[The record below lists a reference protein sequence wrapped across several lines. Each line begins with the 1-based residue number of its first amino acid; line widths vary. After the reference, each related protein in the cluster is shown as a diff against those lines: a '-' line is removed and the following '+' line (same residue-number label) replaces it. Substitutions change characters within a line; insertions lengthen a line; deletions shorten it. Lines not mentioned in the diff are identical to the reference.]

1 MNHSQPR
8 RQFLVQPALALLAA
22 RSVFAAEPATRTS
35 AEPPARDM
43 AEQAA
48 RRGRGTLAK
57 PGPML
62 PPSQAIIT
70 SVRGKPGDPDELSVL
85 WTFVVNGDPAQI
97 GVAAGDEHI
106 AGGLIT
112 LHKEFVLN
120 VPTASM
126 IHGFDVIDFS
136 SSKPGDKFA
145 KSGFTRGQASVVNA
159 PTVNEAPIQLECRL
173 LHTLRVP
180 PMRTLFVAEVVATTV
195 HDGICDGDGRLQ
207 PESAAFFGMAAGCGE
222 FFTLGQKVG
231 HIGQSVG
238 RRDIRY

>member
-1 MNHSQPR
+1 MSTGQPR
-8 RQFLVQPALALLAA
+8 RDFLSQSALAFIASAA
-22 RSVFAAEPATRTS
+22 GVSAPRRVGAQSSSAKPTRSSLV
-35 AEPPARDM
+35 
-43 AEQAA
+43 
-48 RRGRGTLAK
+48 K

-62 PPSQAIIT
+62 PPAQAIIT
-70 SVRGKPGDPDELSVL
+70 SVRGRPGDPDELAVL
-85 WTFVVNGDPAQI
+85 WTFVVNGDPAQV
-97 GVAAGDEHI
+97 GVSAGDEHI

-145 KSGFTRGQASVVNA
+145 RSGFTRGQAGRVSA

-173 LHTLRVP
+173 THTLRVP
-180 PMRTLFVAEVVATTV
+180 PMRTVFIADVVATTV
-195 HDGICDGDGRLQ
+195 HEGICDADGRLR

-222 FFTLGQKVG
+222 FFTLGQRVG

>member
-1 MNHSQPR
+1 MQTPTTPR
-8 RQFLVQPALALLAA
+8 RSFLVQPALAIVAARTALAVTPSGRSHASAQSAAA
-22 RSVFAAEPATRTS
+22 RS
-35 AEPPARDM
+35 
-43 AEQAA
+43 
-48 RRGRGTLAK
+48 RRPLAK

-62 PPSQAIIT
+62 PPAQAVIT
-70 SVRGKPGDPDELSVL
+70 SVRGKAPGDPDELSVL
-85 WTFVVNGDPAQI
+85 WTFVVNGDPAQV
-97 GVAAGDEHI
+97 GVSAGDEHI
-106 AGGLIT
+106 AGALIAQ
-112 LHKEFVLN
+112 HREFVLN

-136 SSKPGDKFA
+136 SSRPGDKYA
-145 KSGFTRGQASVVNA
+145 KSGFTRGEATIVKA

-180 PMRTLFVAEVVATTV
+180 PMRTVHIAEVVATTV
-195 HDGICDGDGRLQ
+195 LEGICDADGRLQ
-207 PESAAFFGMAAGCGE
+207 PEAAAFFGMAAGCGE

>member
-1 MNHSQPR
+1 MDHYPPR
-8 RQFLVQPALALLAA
+8 RVFLAQPAIALLAA
-22 RSVFAAEPATRTS
+22 RSALAAD
-35 AEPPARDM
+35 PPITASG
-43 AEQAA
+43 EQAA
-48 RRGRGTLAK
+48 GRSRSALAK

-70 SVRGKPGDPDELSVL
+70 SVRGKPGDP
-85 WTFVVNGDPAQI
+85 AQI
-97 GVAAGDEHI
+97 GVAAGDGHI
-106 AGGLIT
+106 AGGLSA

-120 VPTASM
+120 VPAVSM

-136 SSKPGDKFA
+136 SGKPGDKFA
-145 KSGFTRGQASVVNA
+145 KSGFTRGRATVVNA

-173 LHTLRVP
+173 LHTLRVA

-195 HDGICDGDGRLQ
+195 HDGICDADGRLR
-207 PESAAFFGMAAGCGE
+207 PESAACVGMAAGCGE

-231 HIGQSVG
+231 HIGPSVG

>member
-1 MNHSQPR
+1 MSTGQPR
-8 RQFLVQPALALLAA
+8 RDFLTQSALALVGSAAGLSATAGVAAQSSTAKPA
-22 RSVFAAEPATRTS
+22 RSS
-35 AEPPARDM
+35 
-43 AEQAA
+43 
-48 RRGRGTLAK
+48 LAK

-62 PPSQAIIT
+62 PPAQAIIT
-70 SVRGKPGDPDELSVL
+70 SVRGRPGDPDELAVL
-85 WTFVVNGDPAQI
+85 WTFVVNGDPAQV
-97 GVAAGDEHI
+97 GVSAGDEHI
-106 AGGLIT
+106 AGALIT

-145 KSGFTRGQASVVNA
+145 KSGFTRGQAGRVNA
-159 PTVNEAPIQLECRL
+159 PTVDQAPIQLECRL
-173 LHTLRVP
+173 THTLRVP
-180 PMRTLFVAEVVATTV
+180 PMRTVFVADVVATTV
-195 HDGICDGDGRLQ
+195 HEGICDADGRLR
-207 PESAAFFGMAAGCGE
+207 PGAAAFFGMAAGCGE

>member
-1 MNHSQPR
+1 MDHYPPR
-8 RQFLVQPALALLAA
+8 RVFLAQPALALLAA
-22 RSVFAAEPATRTS
+22 RSALAAGPAVRES
-35 AEPPARDM
+35 G
-43 AEQAA
+43 EQAA
-48 RRGRGTLAK
+48 GRTRASLAK

-62 PPSQAIIT
+62 PPSQAVIT

-106 AGGLIT
+106 AGGLIA

-136 SSKPGDKFA
+136 SGKPADKFA
-145 KSGFTRGQASVVNA
+145 KSGFTRGQAAVVNA

-195 HDGICDGDGRLQ
+195 HDGICDADGRLR

>member
-1 MNHSQPR
+1 MDSTSPR
-8 RQFLVQPALALLAA
+8 RTFLVQPVLALLAA
-22 RSVFAAEPATRTS
+22 RAAFTAPAPS
-35 AEPPARDM
+35 AVV
-43 AEQAA
+43 EQAG
-48 RRGRGTLAK
+48 GRHRTALPK

-85 WTFVVNGDPAQI
+85 WTFVVNGDPAQV

-106 AGGLIT
+106 AGELIT

-145 KSGFTRGQASVVNA
+145 KSGFTRGQATVVNA

-195 HDGICDGDGRLQ
+195 HDGICDADGRLR

-222 FFTLGQKVG
+222 FFTLGQRVG

>member
-1 MNHSQPR
+1 MSTVHPR
-8 RQFLVQPALALLAA
+8 REFLTQSALALIGSAAGLSATAGVAAQPSTAAPA
-22 RSVFAAEPATRTS
+22 RSSLAT
-35 AEPPARDM
+35 
-43 AEQAA
+43 
-48 RRGRGTLAK
+48 

-62 PPSQAIIT
+62 PPAQAIIT
-70 SVRGKPGDPDELSVL
+70 SVRGRPGDPDELAVL
-85 WTFVVNGDPAQI
+85 WTFVVNGDPAQV
-97 GVAAGDEHI
+97 GVSAGDEHI

-145 KSGFTRGQASVVNA
+145 KSGFTRGQAGRVNA
-159 PTVNEAPIQLECRL
+159 PTVDQAPIQLECRL
-173 LHTLRVP
+173 THTLRVP
-180 PMRTLFVAEVVATTV
+180 PMRTVFIADVVATTV
-195 HDGICDGDGRLQ
+195 HEGICDADGRLR

>member
-1 MNHSQPR
+1 MDSSQPR
-8 RQFLVQPALALLAA
+8 RDFLTRAALTFVAGAGVGAPTLSHGAQPTKGLT
-22 RSVFAAEPATRTS
+22 RSS
-35 AEPPARDM
+35 
-43 AEQAA
+43 
-48 RRGRGTLAK
+48 LAK

-62 PPSQAIIT
+62 PPAQAIVT
-70 SVRGKPGDPDELSVL
+70 SVRGRPGDPDELAVL
-85 WTFVVNGDPAQI
+85 WTFVVNGDPAQVGI
-97 GVAAGDEHI
+97 SAGDEHI

-112 LHKEFVLN
+112 LHREFVLN

-136 SSKPGDKFA
+136 SSRPGDKFA
-145 KSGFTRGQASVVNA
+145 KSGFTRGQATRVEA

-173 LHTLRVP
+173 THTVRVP
-180 PMRTLFVAEVVATTV
+180 PMRTVFIADVVATTV
-195 HDGICDGDGRLQ
+195 LDGICDADGRLR
-207 PESAAFFGMAAGCGE
+207 PDAAAFFGMAAGCGE

>member
-1 MNHSQPR
+1 MSTVQPR
-8 RQFLVQPALALLAA
+8 RDFLTQSALAFIGSAAGLSATAGVAAQSSTATPA
-22 RSVFAAEPATRTS
+22 RSS
-35 AEPPARDM
+35 LAR
-43 AEQAA
+43 
-48 RRGRGTLAK
+48 

-62 PPSQAIIT
+62 PPAQAIIT
-70 SVRGKPGDPDELSVL
+70 SVRGRPGDPDELAVL
-85 WTFVVNGDPAQI
+85 WTFVVNGDPAQV
-97 GVAAGDEHI
+97 GVSAGDEHI

-145 KSGFTRGQASVVNA
+145 KSGFTRGQAGRVNA
-159 PTVNEAPIQLECRL
+159 PTVDQAPIQLECRL
-173 LHTLRVP
+173 THTLRVP
-180 PMRTLFVAEVVATTV
+180 PMRTVLIADVVATTV
-195 HDGICDGDGRLQ
+195 HEGICDADGRLR

>member
-1 MNHSQPR
+1 MMSTPR
-8 RQFLVQPALALLAA
+8 RVFLAQPALALLAA
-22 RSVFAAEPATRTS
+22 RAAAATGGTVGQSAPASGR
-35 AEPPARDM
+35 
-43 AEQAA
+43 A
-48 RRGRGTLAK
+48 RRTLAK

-62 PPSQAIIT
+62 PPSQAVIT

-85 WTFVVNGDPAQI
+85 WTFVVNGDPAQV

-106 AGGLIT
+106 AGGLID
-112 LHKEFVLN
+112 LHKQFVLN

-136 SSKPGDKFA
+136 SSRPGDKFA
-145 KSGFTRGQASVVNA
+145 KSGFTRGQAALVDA

-180 PMRTLFVAEVVATTV
+180 PMRTVFIAEVVATTV
-195 HDGICDGDGRLQ
+195 HDGICDPDGRLR
-207 PESAAFFGMAAGCGE
+207 PDAAAFFGMAAGCGE
-222 FFTLGQKVG
+222 FFTLGTKVG

>member
-1 MNHSQPR
+1 VPTPR
-8 RQFLVQPALALLAA
+8 RTFLAQPVLAMLAA
-22 RSVFAAEPATRTS
+22 RSGLAWPRHETPAATGTLAQT
-35 AEPPARDM
+35 ARP
-43 AEQAA
+43 
-48 RRGRGTLAK
+48 RRSLAK

-62 PPSQAIIT
+62 PPAQAVIT
-70 SVRGKPGDPDELSVL
+70 SVRGRPGDPDELSVL
-85 WTFVVNGDPAQI
+85 WTFVVNGDPPQV
-97 GVAAGDEHI
+97 GVSAGDEHI
-106 AGGLIT
+106 AGALIG

-136 SSKPGDKFA
+136 SSRPGDKFG
-145 KSGFTRGQASVVNA
+145 KSGFTRGQGTVVNA
-159 PTVNEAPIQLECRL
+159 PAITEAPIQLECRL

-180 PMRTLFVAEVVATTV
+180 PMRTVHIAEVVATTV
-195 HDGICDGDGRLQ
+195 HDGICDPDGRLR
-207 PESAAFFGMAAGCGE
+207 PDAAAFFGMAAGCGE

>member
-1 MNHSQPR
+1 LTQA
-8 RQFLVQPALALLAA
+8 ALAFVAGAGVAA
-22 RSVFAAEPATRTS
+22 PPVAHGAQGTKGLTRSS
-35 AEPPARDM
+35 
-43 AEQAA
+43 
-48 RRGRGTLAK
+48 LAK

-62 PPSQAIIT
+62 PPAQAIIT
-70 SVRGKPGDPDELSVL
+70 SVRGRPGDPDELAVL
-85 WTFVVNGDPAQI
+85 WTFVVNGDPAQV
-97 GVAAGDEHI
+97 GVSAGDEHI

-112 LHKEFVLN
+112 LHREFVLN

-136 SSKPGDKFA
+136 SSRPGDKFA
-145 KSGFTRGQASVVNA
+145 TSGFTRGQATRVDA

-173 LHTLRVP
+173 THTVRVP
-180 PMRTLFVAEVVATTV
+180 PMRTVFIADVVATTV
-195 HDGICDGDGRLQ
+195 LDGICDADGRLR
-207 PESAAFFGMAAGCGE
+207 PDAAAFFGMAAGCGE

>member
-1 MNHSQPR
+1 MCRAVPMMPTPR
-8 RQFLVQPALALLAA
+8 RVFLAQPALALLAA
-22 RSVFAAEPATRTS
+22 GTAAATSRVDQPAPVSGR
-35 AEPPARDM
+35 
-43 AEQAA
+43 A
-48 RRGRGTLAK
+48 RRPLAR

-62 PPSQAIIT
+62 PPSQAVIT

-85 WTFVVNGDPAQI
+85 WTFVVNGDPAQV

-106 AGGLIT
+106 AGGLID
-112 LHKEFVLN
+112 LHKAFVLN

-136 SSKPGDKFA
+136 SSRTGDKFA
-145 KSGFTRGQASVVNA
+145 KSGFTRGQATLVDA
-159 PTVNEAPIQLECRL
+159 PTVNEAPIQLECRV

-180 PMRTLFVAEVVATTV
+180 PMRTVFIAEVVATTV
-195 HDGICDGDGRLQ
+195 HDGICDPDGRLR
-207 PESAAFFGMAAGCGE
+207 PDAAAFFGMAAGCGE
-222 FFTLGQKVG
+222 FFTLGTKVG

>member
-1 MNHSQPR
+1 MDSSQPR
-8 RQFLVQPALALLAA
+8 RDFLTQAALAFVASAGVIAPTVAHGAQATKGLT
-22 RSVFAAEPATRTS
+22 RSS
-35 AEPPARDM
+35 
-43 AEQAA
+43 
-48 RRGRGTLAK
+48 LAK

-62 PPSQAIIT
+62 PPAQAIVT
-70 SVRGKPGDPDELSVL
+70 SVRGKPGDPDELAVL
-85 WTFVVNGDPAQI
+85 WTFVVNGDPAQV
-97 GVAAGDEHI
+97 GVSAGDEHI

-112 LHKEFVLN
+112 LHREFVLN

-136 SSKPGDKFA
+136 SSRSGDKFA
-145 KSGFTRGQASVVNA
+145 KSGFTRGQATRVDA

-173 LHTLRVP
+173 THTVRVP
-180 PMRTLFVAEVVATTV
+180 PMRTVFIADVVATTV
-195 HDGICDGDGRLQ
+195 HEGICDADGRLR
-207 PESAAFFGMAAGCGE
+207 PDAAAFFGMAAGCGE